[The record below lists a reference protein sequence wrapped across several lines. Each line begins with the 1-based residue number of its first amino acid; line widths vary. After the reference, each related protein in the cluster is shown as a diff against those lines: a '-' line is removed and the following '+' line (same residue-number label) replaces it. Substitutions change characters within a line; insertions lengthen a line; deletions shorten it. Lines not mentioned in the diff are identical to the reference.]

1 MAAAAAAKKRKPNR
15 IDGQDTPD
23 NRDRDEMLDHI
34 SRLPDEVL
42 GTIISLLPTKDG
54 ARTQAVARRWRHLW
68 RSAPL
73 NLQVDYH
80 LSGQDRKR
88 VIFVTK
94 ILADHPGPARRFSLR
109 GIFLR
114 DRYSKIDGWLLSR
127 TLNGLREI
135 EFSYEIENRL
145 LPYPLPP
152 SALRFAPT
160 LCVADIGSCDFP
172 NEIAPSLNFPCL
184 KQLTLRSVSM
194 SEDAFHS
201 LLSGCPVLESLLL
214 LNNAGIV
221 SLRISSPT
229 LRSIGFSNAQYCFR
243 FNVQD
248 AIMLQELVI
257 EHAPCLERLL
267 PLYPNHG
274 PAAIRVMHAPKLEI
288 LGLLS
293 DGISRLELGTSVFQ
307 EMMAVSLTSS
317 MCTVKILVLDTKGPN
332 LDAVVNFI
340 MCFPCLEKLYIIS
353 HPMKTMKNVLR
364 YNPLHP
370 IKCLELHLEKV
381 VLKNYDGK
389 KPDVD
394 FAKFFVLNAKALKKM
409 EFGVLNNCNDKWL
422 ANQHRRLQL
431 DNRASHGA
439 EFQFKSQYS
448 TLFTNNKHTHDLW
461 MADPFDSS
469 LCRCCPRI

>member
-1 MAAAAAAKKRKPNR
+1 MAAAAKKKKPDR
-15 IDGQDTPD
+15 IDGQETPD
-23 NRDRDEMLDHI
+23 NCDGDEMPDHI

-54 ARTQAVARRWRHLW
+54 ARTQAIARRWRHLW

-80 LSGQDRKR
+80 LSSQDRKR
-88 VIFVTK
+88 VLFVTK

-109 GIFLR
+109 GIRLR
-114 DRYSKIDGWLLSR
+114 DRYPKIDGWLLSR
-127 TLNGLREI
+127 TLSGLREI
-135 EFSYEIENRL
+135 EFSYEIENPLER
-145 LPYPLPP
+145 YPLPP

-172 NEIAPSLNFPCL
+172 NEMAPSLNFPCL
-184 KQLTLRSVSM
+184 KQLTLRRVFM
-194 SEDAFHS
+194 SEHALHS
-201 LLSGCPVLESLLL
+201 LLSDCPVLESLLL
-214 LNNAGIV
+214 LDNAGIAC
-221 SLRISSPT
+221 LRISSPT
-229 LRSIGFSNAQYCFR
+229 LRSIGFSAAQNWHRYIVPDPVR
-243 FNVQD
+243 
-248 AIMLQELVI
+248 LQELVI

-274 PAAIRVMHAPKLEI
+274 PATIRVMHAPKLEI

-340 MCFPCLEKLYIIS
+340 MCFPCLERLYITS
-353 HPMKTMKNVLR
+353 HPMKNMKNVLR
-364 YNPLHP
+364 YNPLDP

-394 FAKFFVLNAKALKKM
+394 FAKFFVLNAKVLKKM

-431 DNRASHGA
+431 DNRASQDA
-439 EFQFKSQYS
+439 EFQFKNEYWA
-448 TLFTNNKHTHDLW
+448 LFTNNKHTHDLW

-469 LCRCCPRI
+469 